1 MKKILNEWKEFLNKA
16 QHINEEQK
24 ALDPDKI
31 SQARLAGAT
40 DYREHGSMEQGDY
53 YLKTD
58 NGDYFEEYEDA
69 YYTAREEED
78 RQDYYRDL
86 DDDSNEEEVA
96 ASSFDKRKQQI
107 VKIHDG
113 FVDFLEVE
121 DIFPMGEIPKSVM
134 DALMKA
140 AMLAVDAMENDL
152 DERCQKGYK
161 THPKRKTKKMYG
173 KTYRNCVKAEE

>member
-1 MKKILNEWKEFLNKA
+1 MKMKEILNEWKEFLNKA

-24 ALDPDKI
+24 DPDKV
-31 SQARLAGAT
+31 SQARTDGTLDAQDAGNRG
-40 DYREHGSMEQGDY
+40 DKWEGGPYFEFYNDSYNNELDMQDREDY
-53 YLKTD
+53 YD
-58 NGDYFEEYEDA
+58 
-69 YYTAREEED
+69 
-78 RQDYYRDL
+78 DL

-96 ASSFDKRKQQI
+96 LSSFDKRKQQI
-107 VKIHDG
+107 AKIHDG

-161 THPKRKTKKMYG
+161 THPTTKTKKMYG

>member
-1 MKKILNEWKEFLNKA
+1 MKMKKILNEWKKFV
-16 QHINEEQK
+16 NENYIKLMQ
-24 ALDPDKI
+24 LDDYI
-31 SQARLAGAT
+31 DTFNIGDNTTAEDLT
-40 DYREHGSMEQGDY
+40 DYLKGRIEQRPDLKDTIFKHLKAAERYAELGKPEKAEIAAQVRKNLGS
-53 YLKTD
+53 
-58 NGDYFEEYEDA
+58 
-69 YYTAREEED
+69 
-78 RQDYYRDL
+78 
-86 DDDSNEEEVA
+86 DDGE

-121 DIFPMGEIPKSVM
+121 DIFPPGKIPKSVM
-134 DALMKA
+134 DALMNV

-173 KTYRNCVKAEE
+173 KTYRNCVKAE